1 MSTPSAPRPPAE
13 GRRVEI
19 NKPLLLLAMVVTVL
33 GNIPLGAVA
42 VTFVIRGQ
50 DRRAMKWI
58 VAAVVAGILTAAF
71 VLALRA

>member
-1 MSTPSAPRPPAE
+1 
-13 GRRVEI
+13 
-19 NKPLLLLAMVVTVL
+19 MVVTVL

-58 VAAVVAGILTAAF
+58 VAAVVAGILTAAI

>member
-1 MSTPSAPRPPAE
+1 M
-13 GRRVEI
+13 EI
-19 NKPLLLLAMVVTVL
+19 NKPLLLLAMVVTVF

-58 VAAVVAGILTAAF
+58 VAAVVAGILSRSKRC
-71 VLALRA
+71 LLGWW

>member
-1 MSTPSAPRPPAE
+1 MSTPPAPRLPVG

-71 VLALRA
+71 VLALRS

>member
-1 MSTPSAPRPPAE
+1 MSTPSAARPPAG

-19 NKPLLLLAMVVTVL
+19 NKPLLVLAMVVTVFA
-33 GNIPLGAVA
+33 NIPLGAVA

-58 VAAVVAGILTAAF
+58 VAAVVAGILTAAI
-71 VLALRA
+71 VVALRA

>member
-1 MSTPSAPRPPAE
+1 VSTPSAPRPPVG

>member
-1 MSTPSAPRPPAE
+1 M
-13 GRRVEI
+13 EI
-19 NKPLLLLAMVVTVL
+19 NKPLLLLAMAVTVF

-58 VAAVVAGILTAAF
+58 VAAVVAGILTAAI